1 MVKITLT
8 KEQVE
13 AVVIELKRRY
23 EDDCKEGEGYYSAAD
38 LTSVLIEKKQ
48 GAYSALMAI
57 ADNWPDVVDWLDEYF
72 KKHGLYYGL

>member
-1 MVKITLT
+1 MYKITLT

-23 EDDCKEGEGYYSAAD
+23 EDDCKEGEGYYSATD
-38 LTSVLIEKKQ
+38 LVSVLIEKKQ

-57 ADNWPDVVDWLDEYF
+57 SSNWPDVVGWIDEYF
-72 KKHGLYYGL
+72 EKYGLI